1 MLEELD
7 VGHIP
12 MVSVWNKVDV
22 CADPEMVQTVASK
35 RENTVCISAQ
45 TGQGLSDLMNLV
57 QDKIEQSMM
66 PVSVLVPYAQVF
78 AALAVAYHCCWLCC
92 KLVFTCDV
100 LQTPYAA
107 CVKPQMLAE
116 ALGSTAA
123 APFTVQLI
131 VCFYT
136 G

>member
-78 AALAVAYHCCWLCC
+78 AALVGEYHCCW
-92 KLVFTCDV
+92 
-100 LQTPYAA
+100 
-107 CVKPQMLAE
+107 
-116 ALGSTAA
+116 
-123 APFTVQLI
+123 
-131 VCFYT
+131 
-136 G
+136 